1 MFSAPASVFAL
12 SLSYLRRRPLTA
24 ALNVVLMA
32 LGIATIVVLL
42 LASRQLEERL
52 ERDAAGIDLVVGAKG
67 SPLQLVLSAVYHL
80 DAPTGNVRMKDARF
94 VLESKAVRRAV
105 PMALG
110 DTYAGHA
117 IVGTTQAYLDLYG
130 ATVNDGRLWE
140 GVREAVVGADVAQ
153 EQRLAVGRTFVSA
166 HGLGGVTSHTDAPM
180 TVVGIMGKTGTVL
193 DRLVL
198 TSIETVWANHDH
210 DYGAADDGAAHDPHL
225 DSLRMA
231 EREITAIVVQLKKP
245 AAGYLFARTVDG
257 IENLKAAQPAFELAR
272 LFRLFGVGAQA
283 LQVFGAVLLATALLS
298 LFVTLYSA
306 LEDRRYDVAMLRT
319 LGASRS
325 AVFRSLV
332 IEGLLLAAMG
342 VGLGLL
348 LGHAAVEVAG
358 RAMAQAQGL
367 RLTGAQFLPA
377 EALLALAAL
386 AVGVLAALLPAWRA
400 YRSDVAATLAEG

>member
-1 MFSAPASVFAL
+1 MHLLTL

-32 LGIATIVVLL
+32 LGVATIVVLL

-94 VLESKAVRRAV
+94 VLESPAVRRAV

-117 IVGTTQAYLDLYG
+117 IVGTTPAYLDLYG
-130 ATVNDGRLWE
+130 ARVADGRLWQ
-140 GVREAVVGADVAQ
+140 GVREAVVGADVAK
-153 EQRLAVGRTFVSA
+153 EQRLAVGQTFVSA

-180 TVVGIMGKTGTVL
+180 TVVGILGKTGTVL

-198 TSIETVWANHDH
+198 TSIETVWAVHTH
-210 DYGAADDGAAHDPHL
+210 GEDDGAANDAHL
-225 DSLRMA
+225 DSLQA
-231 EREITAIVVQLKKP
+231 SEREITAVVVQLKNP

-283 LQVFGAVLLATALLS
+283 LRVFGGVLLATALLS

-319 LGASRS
+319 LGASRG

-332 IEGLLLAAMG
+332 AEGLVLAAMG
-342 VGLGLL
+342 LGLGLV
-348 LGHAAVEVAG
+348 LGHAAVELAG
-358 RAMAQAQGL
+358 RAMSQAQGL
-367 RLTGAQFLPA
+367 RLTGARFLPD